1 MNLTFEK
8 IKIDNFMCFD
18 KEQFEF
24 DSNKGISLI
33 TGTNNDIPGSKNG
46 CGKSSLINAFTFAL
60 FGKMLNQVSLKRIS
74 NRHLPVRN
82 TEVILHFRA
91 DEKSFIIVSGIG
103 VSPFKSYCK
112 LYKNSISKENEL
124 TKHSVRE
131 TRAYIEKNIIR
142 TDFEVFLRS
151 FILTSD
157 QAYSFFSMNKQ
168 DKRIFIE
175 NIFDL
180 KIFGEMYRNIHRDNL
195 ENEKELT
202 AVERVAYTQRG
213 DITDIESTQK
223 DRETNK
229 SENIDKLEQEQT
241 KLNEEKSEINTKIN
255 NINIDKIEKGIEDIT
270 KFINGVESRKQSLSI
285 QITNKKQ
292 LIGTILKKEY
302 QDKIDYV
309 KKYIDTYNEISE
321 HSKPIVS
328 KRLGLDDVKEQ
339 AKNLAKQIKEEQDKL
354 KELDGKIDK
363 LVISEKVKEQKSSL
377 EAIKTFLESKKL
389 RISQIDT
396 RLVTVNR
403 ELQDLKSDDP
413 IITEMLSKKKE
424 DLEKTQGQI
433 DKCVES
439 KNILNFIEKVVGED
453 NIRRL
458 VVSDLIKMLN
468 KQIQTYLAS
477 MGADYT
483 CMFDKDL
490 NYQFITSNGETEYG
504 SFSSGEKMRLSIAIS
519 FAFRDFIMN
528 RSGIN
533 SNILILDEYIDGNLD
548 DLAVKEIFK
557 ILREFN
563 ILYNQNVYVISHR
576 EAVKLNSFDNL
587 ISVDKTNGISK
598 ITKEK

>member
-1 MNLTFEK
+1 
-8 IKIDNFMCFD
+8 MCFD
-18 KEQFEF
+18 KEQFDF

-33 TGTNNDIPGSKNG
+33 TGINNDIPGSKNG

-74 NRHLPVRN
+74 NRQLPVRN
-82 TEVILHFRA
+82 TEVILYFKA
-91 DEKSFIIVSGIG
+91 DDKPFVIVSGVS

-124 TKHSVRE
+124 TKHSSRE
-131 TRAYIEKNIIR
+131 TRNYIEKNILR

-157 QAYSFFSMNKQ
+157 QAYSFFSMTKQ
-168 DKRIFIE
+168 DKRVFIE

-180 KIFGEMYRNIHRDNL
+180 KIFGEMYRNIHKDNL

-213 DITDIESTQK
+213 DIADIESGQK
-223 DRETNK
+223 ERDINK
-229 SENIDKLEQEQT
+229 SEKIEKLENEQT
-241 KLNEEKSEINTKIN
+241 ELNTEKGQILLSTEKID
-255 NINIDKIEKGIEDIT
+255 IDKIESGIQSIT
-270 KFINGVESRKQSLSI
+270 EFINGVKSKRESLDV

-292 LIGTILKKEY
+292 LITNILKKEY
-302 QDKIDYV
+302 EDKINYV

-328 KRLGLDDVKEQ
+328 KKLGLDDVKEQ
-339 AKNLAKQIKEEQDKL
+339 AKSLASNIIEEREKLKKLIKNIGKLVVDEKIKNNLNKLKNIKEE
-354 KELDGKIDK
+354 
-363 LVISEKVKEQKSSL
+363 V
-377 EAIKTFLESKKL
+377 ESKKRRL
-389 RISQIDT
+389 SEIDT
-396 RLVTVNR
+396 RLLIIKR
-403 ELQDLKSDDP
+403 ELDGSSDDP
-413 IITEMLSKKKE
+413 VITELLNKKKE
-424 DLEKTQGQI
+424 DLQKTQGQI
-433 DKCVES
+433 DKCVEN

-533 SNILILDEYIDGNLD
+533 SNILLLDEYIDGNLD
-548 DLAVKEIFK
+548 DLAVREIFK

-563 ILYNQNVYVISHR
+563 VLYNQNVYVISHR
-576 EAVKLNSFDNL
+576 EAVKLNSFDNI

>member
-18 KEQFEF
+18 KEQFDF

-33 TGTNNDIPGSKNG
+33 TGINNDIPGSKNG

-74 NRHLPVRN
+74 NRQLPVRN
-82 TEVILHFRA
+82 TEVILYFKA
-91 DEKSFIIVSGIG
+91 DDKPFVIVSGVS

-124 TKHSVRE
+124 TKHSSRE
-131 TRAYIEKNIIR
+131 TRNYIEKNILR

-157 QAYSFFSMNKQ
+157 QAYSFFSMTKQ
-168 DKRIFIE
+168 DKRVFIE

-180 KIFGEMYRNIHRDNL
+180 KIFGEMYRNIHKDNL

-213 DITDIESTQK
+213 DITDIESGQK
-223 DRETNK
+223 ERDINK
-229 SENIDKLEQEQT
+229 SEKIEKLENEQT
-241 KLNEEKSEINTKIN
+241 ELNTEKGQILLSTEKID
-255 NINIDKIEKGIEDIT
+255 IDKIESGIQSIT
-270 KFINGVESRKQSLSI
+270 EFINGVKSKRESLDV

-292 LIGTILKKEY
+292 LITNILKKEY
-302 QDKIDYV
+302 EDKINYV

-328 KRLGLDDVKEQ
+328 KKLGLDDVKEQ
-339 AKNLAKQIKEEQDKL
+339 AKSLASNIIEEREKLKKLIKNIGKLVVDEKIKNNLNKLKNIKEE
-354 KELDGKIDK
+354 
-363 LVISEKVKEQKSSL
+363 V
-377 EAIKTFLESKKL
+377 ESKKRRL
-389 RISQIDT
+389 SEIDT
-396 RLVTVNR
+396 RLLIIKR
-403 ELQDLKSDDP
+403 ELDGSSDDP
-413 IITEMLSKKKE
+413 VITELLNKKKE
-424 DLEKTQGQI
+424 DLQKTQGQI
-433 DKCVES
+433 DKCVEN

-533 SNILILDEYIDGNLD
+533 SNILLLDEYIDGNLD
-548 DLAVKEIFK
+548 DLAVREIFK

-563 ILYNQNVYVISHR
+563 VLYNQNVYVISHR
-576 EAVKLNSFDNL
+576 EAVKLNSFDNI

>member
-1 MNLTFEK
+1 
-8 IKIDNFMCFD
+8 MCFD
-18 KEQFEF
+18 KEQFDF

-33 TGTNNDIPGSKNG
+33 TGINNDIPGSKNG

-74 NRHLPVRN
+74 NRQLPVRN
-82 TEVILHFRA
+82 TEVILYFKA
-91 DEKSFIIVSGIG
+91 DDKPFVIVSGVS

-124 TKHSVRE
+124 TKHSSRE
-131 TRAYIEKNIIR
+131 TRNYIEKNILR

-157 QAYSFFSMNKQ
+157 QAYSFFSMTKQ
-168 DKRIFIE
+168 DKRVFIE

-180 KIFGEMYRNIHRDNL
+180 KIFGEMYRNIHKDNL

-213 DITDIESTQK
+213 DITDIESGQK
-223 DRETNK
+223 ERDINK
-229 SENIDKLEQEQT
+229 SEKIEKLENEQT
-241 KLNEEKSEINTKIN
+241 ELNTEKGQILLSTEKID
-255 NINIDKIEKGIEDIT
+255 IDKIESGIQSIT
-270 KFINGVESRKQSLSI
+270 EFINGVKSKRESLDV

-292 LIGTILKKEY
+292 LITNILKKEY
-302 QDKIDYV
+302 EDKINYV

-328 KRLGLDDVKEQ
+328 KKLGLDDVKEQ
-339 AKNLAKQIKEEQDKL
+339 AKSLASNIIEEREKLKKLIKNIGKLVVDEKIKNNLNKLKNIKEE
-354 KELDGKIDK
+354 
-363 LVISEKVKEQKSSL
+363 V
-377 EAIKTFLESKKL
+377 ESKKRRL
-389 RISQIDT
+389 SEIDT
-396 RLVTVNR
+396 RLLIIKR
-403 ELQDLKSDDP
+403 ELDGSSDDP
-413 IITEMLSKKKE
+413 VITELLNKKKE
-424 DLEKTQGQI
+424 DLQKTQGQI
-433 DKCVES
+433 DKCVEN

-533 SNILILDEYIDGNLD
+533 SNILLLDEYIDGNLD
-548 DLAVKEIFK
+548 DLAVREIFK

-563 ILYNQNVYVISHR
+563 VLYNQNVYVISHR
-576 EAVKLNSFDNL
+576 EAVKLNSFDNI

>member
-1 MNLTFEK
+1 
-8 IKIDNFMCFD
+8 MCFD
-18 KEQFEF
+18 KEQFDF

-33 TGTNNDIPGSKNG
+33 TGINNDIPGSKNG

-74 NRHLPVRN
+74 NRQLPVRN
-82 TEVILHFRA
+82 TEVILYFKA
-91 DEKSFIIVSGIG
+91 DDKPFVIVSGVS

-124 TKHSVRE
+124 TKHSSRE
-131 TRAYIEKNIIR
+131 TRNYIEKNILR

-157 QAYSFFSMNKQ
+157 QAYSFFSMTKQ
-168 DKRIFIE
+168 DKRVFIE

-180 KIFGEMYRNIHRDNL
+180 KIFGEMYRNIHKDNL

-213 DITDIESTQK
+213 DITDIESGQK
-223 DRETNK
+223 ERDINK
-229 SENIDKLEQEQT
+229 SEKIEKLENEQT
-241 KLNEEKSEINTKIN
+241 ELNTEKEQILLSTEKID
-255 NINIDKIEKGIEDIT
+255 IDKIESGIQSIT
-270 KFINGVESRKQSLSI
+270 EFINGVKSKRESLDI

-292 LIGTILKKEY
+292 LITNILKKEY
-302 QDKIDYV
+302 EDKINYV

-328 KRLGLDDVKEQ
+328 KKLGLDDVKEQ
-339 AKNLAKQIKEEQDKL
+339 AKSLASNIIEEREKLKKLIKNIGKLVVDEKIKNNLNKLKNIKEE
-354 KELDGKIDK
+354 
-363 LVISEKVKEQKSSL
+363 V
-377 EAIKTFLESKKL
+377 ESKKRRL
-389 RISQIDT
+389 SEIDT
-396 RLVTVNR
+396 RLLIIKR
-403 ELQDLKSDDP
+403 ELDDSSDDP
-413 IITEMLSKKKE
+413 VITELLNKKKE
-424 DLEKTQGQI
+424 DLQKTQGQI
-433 DKCVES
+433 DKCVEN

-533 SNILILDEYIDGNLD
+533 SNILLLDEYIDGNLD
-548 DLAVKEIFK
+548 DLAVREIFK

-563 ILYNQNVYVISHR
+563 VLYNQNVYVISHR
-576 EAVKLNSFDNL
+576 EAVKLNSFDNI